1 MLALYDPA
9 GDNCGRG
16 ETCVQWFESTLNY
29 KFPTDDQMASGDYEG
44 VTQVTYYARD
54 GDTIQTCQVCDS
66 ALSTAEY
73 FDTLAPGYE
82 SPMDDD
88 FDPSEVPE
96 PTPDDELI
104 NAVNEEFLS
113 QSDQEDPY
121 KYTVFLCLN
130 AKSMVASAG
139 VLAATMAMLY

>member
-16 ETCVQWFESTLNY
+16 ETCVQWFENIFYT
-29 KFPTDDQMASGDYEG
+29 KHPTDDDIAATGNYG
-44 VTQVTYYARD
+44 TLQVTYYSRI

-113 QSDQEDPY
+113 QSDQDPR
-121 KYTVFLCLN
+121 KYTVFQCLN

>member
-16 ETCVQWFESTLNY
+16 ETCVQWFENIFYT
-29 KFPTDDQMASGDYEG
+29 KHPTDDDIAATGNYG
-44 VTQVTYYARD
+44 TLQVTYYSRI

-73 FDTLAPGYE
+73 FDTLLPGYE
-82 SPMDDD
+82 AP
-88 FDPSEVPE
+88 FVVQPE

-104 NAVNEEFLS
+104 NAVNEEW
-113 QSDQEDPY
+113 
-121 KYTVFLCLN
+121 
-130 AKSMVASAG
+130 
-139 VLAATMAMLY
+139 